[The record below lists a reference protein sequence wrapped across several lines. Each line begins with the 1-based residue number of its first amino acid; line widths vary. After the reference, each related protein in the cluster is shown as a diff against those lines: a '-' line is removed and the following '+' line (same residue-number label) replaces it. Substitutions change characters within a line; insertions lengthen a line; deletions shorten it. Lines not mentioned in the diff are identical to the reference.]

1 MPFYCEKTGGPS
13 PNGGS
18 CDCQGCYANRRI
30 EALEAALRELASCDG
45 SSDNVANAE
54 VLARR
59 VRAIA
64 RAALAPEQRK

>member
-1 MPFYCEKTGGPS
+1 LNDEVRNVS
-13 PNGGS
+13 PLYAKAA
-18 CDCQGCYANRRI
+18 DCI